1 VSRIKDA
8 IFERMEEL
16 SPAEKKVARTLL
28 ADYPSAGLASAAA
41 LAKTAGTST
50 PTVLRLVS
58 RLGLGGYP
66 EFQEQLR
73 REITEQMSSPVSRAA
88 GRLTKG
94 GDETLFQRSVA
105 ARADLVQR
113 LLDSVPP
120 SEFEAAVALLAAP
133 CRNLV
138 VSGGY
143 FSRHVAQILTMQLD
157 QLVPNVRYAA
167 EPLGPDVGTYLS
179 MGRDSAV
186 VVFDLRR
193 YEQPAQQVVQLARQ
207 RGASVLVIT
216 DEGMSPAAD
225 LADVVLPV
233 AVDGT
238 PFDSFAA
245 LLVLTESLV
254 EGVFHRLGDSALTRM
269 RQWEESVQITR
280 AFRLADGA
288 SPAEAPPPAPAPTR
302 RRNRS

>member
-1 VSRIKDA
+1 MSRIRDA
-8 IFERMEEL
+8 VFERMEEL

-28 ADYPSAGLASAAA
+28 ADYPSAGLASAAT
-41 LAKTAGTST
+41 LAKSAGTST

-88 GRLTKG
+88 GRLKKNG
-94 GDETLFQRSVA
+94 GDETRFQRSVA
-105 ARADLVQR
+105 ARGELVQR
-113 LLDSVPP
+113 LLESVPP

-143 FSRHVAQILTMQLD
+143 FSRHVAQIMTMQLD
-157 QLVPNVRYAA
+157 QLVANVRYAA

-193 YEQPAQQVVQLARQ
+193 YEQPAQQVAELARQ

-216 DEGMSPAAD
+216 DEGLSPAAD

-245 LLVLTESLV
+245 LLVLAESLV
-254 EGVFHRLGDSALTRM
+254 EGVFHRLGDSALSRM

-280 AFRLADGA
+280 AFRVDTEA
-288 SPAEAPPPAPAPTR
+288 SSVGPQVAPPTR
-302 RRNRS
+302 RRKKS